1 MAKGCANKRTVTFTR
16 TGDADV
22 NSLPDPAGLPPRVT
36 SPAAA
41 LHGHYHQV
49 SVQPNGFKD
58 QRDYAVRTDCL
69 RTGTRCVSLFHTA
82 PATAM
87 VLLYADGNWNYDREF
102 DSTCGRGGA
111 THVRI
116 VVPFALPQPLQD
128 PITALSGNGH
138 EELTSDCPSTD
149 VQVNFN
155 RAGD

>member
-1 MAKGCANKRTVTFTR
+1 
-16 TGDADV
+16 
-22 NSLPDPAGLPPRVT
+22 VT

-41 LHGHYHQV
+41 LHGRYHQL

-58 QRDYAVRTDCL
+58 QGDYVVRTDCL
-69 RTGTRCVSLFHTA
+69 RTGDRCVSLLHTA

-102 DSTCGRGGA
+102 DGTCGRGRQ

-128 PITALSGNGH
+128 PITTLTGSGH
-138 EELTSDCPSTD
+138 EELTGGCPSTD
-149 VQVNFN
+149 VQVTLT
-155 RAGD
+155 RTGD